1 MCGIVGYIGKNPA
14 LPILVSALKRLEY
27 RGYDSFGFFA
37 LDDSSHFLLKKV
49 GKISE
54 WEKRLLEINFG
65 GNIGIAH
72 TRWAT
77 TGKVDE
83 RNAHP
88 HHDCKEEIFLVH
100 NGIIEN
106 YQQLRE
112 ELVREGH
119 QFKSDTDTEIFCHLI
134 EKYFQGNLEEAVREA
149 LEKVQGNYAIAT
161 ISKRDPNKI
170 VLARLGAPLLIGL
183 SDGEYFIASDPAA
196 MVSYTRRVITLDDN
210 EIAVIT
216 PQKHFIL
223 KEKPIENIDWEIKEA
238 QKKGFSHFM
247 LKEIFEEPE
256 VIREAARGRMD
267 IEKGLA
273 VLGGLDQASERLD
286 KINNIVI
293 TGCGTARYAGMVGE
307 YMFEEY
313 AEIPTK
319 VEVASEF
326 RYRKPLLNER
336 TVLLAISQSGETAD
350 TLEAI
355 REAKRKGALALG
367 LVNRVG
373 SSIARETDAGVY
385 NRAGL
390 EVGVA
395 ATKSFVSQLTILALL
410 TVSLG
415 RKKDMSLVIGKR
427 ILEELNRLPS
437 LASRV
442 LEQADYI
449 KRLAQKYSKH
459 KNFIYLGRKYNYPI
473 ALEGALKLKEIAW
486 KVHAEGICGGEIKHG
501 PIALVDESF
510 PVICIVPSDS
520 VYEKMRNAIE
530 EVRSRNA
537 KILAIATE
545 GNQEIK
551 ELVDDIIYIP
561 KTLEML
567 TPILSVIPLHL
578 FAAYLGLE
586 LGLDID
592 KPRNLAKSVTVE

>member
-88 HHDCKEEIFLVH
+88 HYDCKEEIFLVH

>member
-88 HHDCKEEIFLVH
+88 HYDCKEEIFLVH

-223 KEKPIENIDWEIKEA
+223 KEKPIENIDWEIREA

-537 KILAIATE
+537 KILAVATE

>member
-88 HHDCKEEIFLVH
+88 HYDCKEEIFLVH

-170 VLARLGAPLLIGL
+170 VLARLGAPLLIGV

-256 VIREAARGRMD
+256 VIREAVRGRMD